1 MKLKELESYLQQV
14 ETFESPKVN
23 LEQYA
28 TTPHIAAHMLYTID
42 RTFNDLNDKIIADFG
57 CGCGVLSI
65 GATML
70 GGQVLAFDI
79 DSDAIE
85 IAKCNAEE
93 FELEN
98 IDFVQLD
105 LTEEQSP
112 IMCDSKRAMVDTVI
126 MNPPFGTKNN
136 KGKQWPR
143 EETFRI

>member
-14 ETFESPKVN
+14 DTFESPKVN

-28 TTPHIAAHMLYTID
+28 TTPHIASHMLYTID
-42 RTFNDLNDKIIADFG
+42 KTFDDVNEKIVADFG
-57 CGCGVLSI
+57 CGCGVLSV
-65 GATML
+65 GAAML
-70 GGQVLAFDI
+70 GGQVLSFDI

-85 IAKCNAEE
+85 IARCNAEE

-112 IMCDSKRAMVDTVI
+112 IACDSKRGMVDTVI

-136 KGKQWPR
+136 KGKQR
-143 EETFRI
+143 GKEKKLSE

>member
-28 TTPHIAAHMLYTID
+28 TTPHIASHMLYTID
-42 RTFNDLNDKIIADFG
+42 KTFDDVKDKIVADLG

-65 GATML
+65 GAAML
-70 GGQVLAFDI
+70 GGQVLAFDV
-79 DSDAIE
+79 DRDAIE

-98 IDFVQLD
+98 TEFVQLD

-112 IMCDSKRAMVDTVI
+112 IMCDSKRGMVDTVI

-136 KGKQWPR
+136 KGK
-143 EETFRI
+143 